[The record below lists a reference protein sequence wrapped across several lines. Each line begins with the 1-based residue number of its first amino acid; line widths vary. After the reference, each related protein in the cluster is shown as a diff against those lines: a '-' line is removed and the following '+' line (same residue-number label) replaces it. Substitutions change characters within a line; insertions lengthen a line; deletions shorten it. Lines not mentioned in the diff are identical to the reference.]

1 MATDPYATIDQL
13 ESGWRELS
21 EAERKTAETLLA
33 RASRMISATCPHAGG
48 ADPGLLS
55 DIACAVVK
63 RAMAAGG
70 ENITN
75 RSMTGGPYS
84 EQWTYANP
92 QGDLYL
98 TKAEKKMLG
107 CGTMHAFETG
117 LGL

>member
-13 ESGWRELS
+13 ESGWRTLS
-21 EAERKTAETLLA
+21 ADERKTAETLLA
-33 RASRMISATCPHAGG
+33 RASRMIASTCPHAAD
-48 ADPGLLS
+48 ADPGILS

-98 TKAEKKMLG
+98 TKAEKRMLG